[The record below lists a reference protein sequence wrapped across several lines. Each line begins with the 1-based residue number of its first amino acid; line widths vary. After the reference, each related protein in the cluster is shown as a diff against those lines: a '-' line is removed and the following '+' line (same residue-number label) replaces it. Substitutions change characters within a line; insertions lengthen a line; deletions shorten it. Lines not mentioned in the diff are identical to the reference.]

1 TLVYQPPHRVVIFAR
16 VKWIGIP
23 TLNLASWSLDRTE
36 GGVRVRLEQ
45 ESRSLGLGLGRA
57 LNGRLTGWAV
67 DRVLARLKADA
78 AQAAGCRSSGCG
90 LTRLSRCLS
99 YVRLELTASNQLQ
112 SQPGT
117 RHGIDGNPSRG

>member
-1 TLVYQPPHRVVIFAR
+1 MALRLPGEVNWETLVYQPPHRVVIFAR

-78 AQAAGCRSSGCG
+78 AQAAG
-90 LTRLSRCLS
+90 
-99 YVRLELTASNQLQ
+99 
-112 SQPGT
+112 
-117 RHGIDGNPSRG
+117 